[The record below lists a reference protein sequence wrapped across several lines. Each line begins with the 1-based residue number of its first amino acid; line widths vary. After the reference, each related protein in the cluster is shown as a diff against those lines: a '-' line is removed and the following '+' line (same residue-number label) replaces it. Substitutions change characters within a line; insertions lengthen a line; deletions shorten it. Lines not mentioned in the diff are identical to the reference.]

1 MPPRLQGSARSLPLP
16 ACWENDVTDLETLLA
31 DLPLVAILRGVKP
44 DEVIAIADAL
54 IDAGIRLIEVPLN
67 SPDPFDSIA
76 RLAKACD
83 GRALIGAGTVLSPA
97 AVDQVAEAGG
107 TLIVTPNTDPAV
119 IAHAVARGMV
129 VLPGFATAS
138 EAFQAVAAG
147 ARHLKLF
154 PAATYGPDHL
164 KALSAVLPA
173 GTKLLAVGGVGASDL
188 ALWRAAGAAGFGIG
202 GELYKPGFSA
212 DDVATRAR
220 EIVAAYRAAS

>member
-1 MPPRLQGSARSLPLP
+1 MPRRSRESVRSPLLPV
-16 ACWENDVTDLETLLA
+16 CWENDVIDLETLLA

-44 DEVIAIADAL
+44 DEVVAIAEAL

-67 SPDPFDSIA
+67 SPEPFDSIA
-76 RLAKACD
+76 RLAEACA
-83 GRALIGAGTVLSPA
+83 GRALIGAGTVLSPE
-97 AVDQVAEAGG
+97 AVDRVAAAGG

-173 GTKLLAVGGVGASDL
+173 GTKLLAVGGVGAPDL
-188 ALWRAAGAAGFGIG
+188 ARWRAAGVAGFGIG

-212 DDVATRAR
+212 AEVSQRAH
-220 EIVAAYRAAS
+220 EIVAAFRAS